1 MGVMT
6 STNYQI
12 LVSASAPAT
21 RDAVGYAALT
31 YTKVS
36 EIVSISGFGVSVDP
50 IEVRTL
56 DSGALKTYKGHYNYG
71 GVQGEMNYDPLDA
84 GQNLLRAN
92 ILAPNT
98 ELSVKLVAQDGSV
111 TYSAGHSLAG
121 QRTPGSANSMVT
133 ASFDSRFNWRPVEV
147 AA

>member
-98 ELSVKLVAQDGSV
+98 ELSVKLVAVPATLPIALPQLV
-111 TYSAGHSLAG
+111 VFFAFL
-121 QRTPGSANSMVT
+121 
-133 ASFDSRFNWRPVEV
+133 
-147 AA
+147 